1 MDPISIIGLVGSSLT
16 GIIKAKEWIDGIQRA
31 PRSIQALSRDLHAIE
46 MLLGHLDCVL
56 KSADNETQN
65 HASRQIRHAV
75 DNCEDTARQIDKM
88 LRPFVN
94 SGGGDE
100 NINTWKRVTFNFRES
115 DVLRL
120 QRDME
125 TCKQTL
131 DLAIGCATLCVS
143 LPRNM
148 SCPVSSM
155 SAMMANSHN
164 ILSFEVQRL
173 SRDMIRGHRRL
184 GIAPPS
190 VAGSSIAE
198 KARLATFWRRFL
210 VRCRIA
216 RYRLV
221 PYRQGG

>member
-31 PRSIQALSRDLHAIE
+31 PRLIQALSRDLHAIE

-131 DLAIGCATLCVS
+131 DLAIGCATF
-143 LPRNM
+143 
-148 SCPVSSM
+148 
-155 SAMMANSHN
+155 
-164 ILSFEVQRL
+164 FEVQRL

-198 KARLATFWRRFL
+198 KARLATLWRRFL

-216 RYRLV
+216 RYRLA